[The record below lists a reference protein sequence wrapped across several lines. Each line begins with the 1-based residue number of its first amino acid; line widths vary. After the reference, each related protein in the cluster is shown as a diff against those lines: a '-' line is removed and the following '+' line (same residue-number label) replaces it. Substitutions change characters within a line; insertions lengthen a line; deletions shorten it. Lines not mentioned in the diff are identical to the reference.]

1 MAAKTVLVIEDEIT
15 LQALIQMI
23 VETAGY
29 DPVVFGNGEQG
40 LSWLREGHRPDIVFL
55 DVSMPGKS
63 GLQVLQEMQ
72 EAGLTETIPV
82 VMLTGAADEKLML
95 RARQLGA
102 KDILP
107 KPFSP
112 KQLVGQITKYLL
124 P

>member
-1 MAAKTVLVIEDEIT
+1 
-15 LQALIQMI
+15 
-23 VETAGY
+23 
-29 DPVVFGNGEQG
+29 
-40 LSWLREGHRPDIVFL
+40 
-55 DVSMPGKS
+55 VSMPGKS